1 MRLQLFCFLRTR
13 VCTARQGALQFGMD
27 TVELFQRLGLALAIG
42 LLVGLERGWRER
54 DASDGSRTAGIRTFA
69 LIGLLGGLWAV
80 MSPILGPLPL
90 AASGLAFA
98 VAFTLFEWREVTAR
112 GEFSVTST
120 IAGFVVFAL
129 GALAVLG
136 NQTVAAGVGVVTVGL
151 LAARGPLHEFL
162 KRLTWPELRS
172 VTLLLVMTFVALPIL
187 PDRPLDPWGA
197 FNPHDLW
204 LLTVLIAVISFA
216 GYVAVRVLGEE
227 RGLLLSSIA
236 GAIVSSTTVTLN
248 NARLAKQEGPEKH
261 AILSLAIVIA
271 WLTSLVRMTAIAVA
285 INVLLL
291 RPLAGPILTAALILA
306 IAALYFQIRSGQE
319 KNGAPLAF
327 QNPLDLKFVLSLG
340 ALISVV
346 VVVAKIANDTYGQS
360 GLLGLAAISG
370 FADVDP
376 VTLSAARLA
385 GVSVTPE
392 NAAQAILLAAAA
404 NMVTKMAATFL
415 GGWRFALP
423 LVAAGVLAIIA
434 GAAAMILL
442 GA

>member
-1 MRLQLFCFLRTR
+1 
-13 VCTARQGALQFGMD
+13 MD
-27 TVELFQRLGLALAIG
+27 TAELFQRLGLALAIG

-54 DASDGSRTAGIRTFA
+54 EATAGSRTAGIRTFA
-69 LIGLLGGLWAV
+69 LIGLLGGLWAA
-80 MSPILGPLPL
+80 MSPILGPAPL
-90 AASGLAFA
+90 AAAGLAFA
-98 VAFTLFEWREVTAR
+98 AAFTLFQWREVSAK
-112 GEFSVTST
+112 GEFSVTGT

-197 FNPHDLW
+197 FNPHELW

-216 GYVAVRVLGEE
+216 GYVAVRALGEE
-227 RGLLLSSIA
+227 SGLLLSSVA
-236 GAIVSSTTVTLN
+236 GAVVSSTTVTLN
-248 NARLAKQEGPEKH
+248 NARLARQEGPKKY
-261 AILSLAIVIA
+261 AILSLAISIA
-271 WLTSLVRMTAIAVA
+271 WLTSIVRMTIIAVG
-285 INVLLL
+285 INAQLL
-291 RPLAGPILTAALILA
+291 RPLAGPVLTAALILG

-319 KNGAPLAF
+319 KDSAPSSF
-327 QNPLDLKFVLSLG
+327 QNPLDLKFVLGLG

-346 VVVAKIANDTYGQS
+346 VVVAKIASDTYGQS
-360 GLLGLAAISG
+360 GLLVLAGVSG
-370 FADVDP
+370 IADVDP

-385 GVSVTPE
+385 GVSITPE
-392 NAAQAILLAAAA
+392 NAAQAILLAAAI
-404 NMVTKMAATFL
+404 NMMTKMAATFIA
-415 GGWRFALP
+415 GWRFAVP
-423 LVAAGVLAIIA
+423 IVAAGVLAIVA
-434 GAAAMILL
+434 GAAAMLLL